1 MSESKTID
9 FVPAVKAESD
19 DGEEEE
25 QAAPAAEEEEEEM
38 VCPQEKLREDCRTK
52 DHHVAELLE
61 KYNACNERVSAKT
74 KTNET
79 CEEELFDYIHALDHC
94 VSKTLWKKL
103 K

>member
-1 MSESKTID
+1 MSDSKTIEI
-9 FVPAVKAESD
+9 VPAVKAESD

-25 QAAPAAEEEEEEM
+25 QVVEEEEEM
-38 VCPQEKLREDCRTK
+38 VCPQEKLRGDCRAK
-52 DHHVAELLE
+52 DHHVGELLQR
-61 KYNACNERVSAKT
+61 YNDCNERVSAKT
-74 KTNET
+74 KTAET